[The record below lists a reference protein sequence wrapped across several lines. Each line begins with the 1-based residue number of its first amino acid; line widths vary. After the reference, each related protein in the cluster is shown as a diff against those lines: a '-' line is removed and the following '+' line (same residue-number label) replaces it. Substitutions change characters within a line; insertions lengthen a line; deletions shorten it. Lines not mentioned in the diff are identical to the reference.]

1 MIDQASV
8 FASKY
13 KSNPQILQ
21 ATVLGQGPDP
31 SLDPYTALRALQL
44 IKESNAMQMAQQA
57 QGPRRL
63 RLWLRKQL
71 HHRVWPLWCLWALL
85 RVKCHR
91 ANGSGQMP
99 QGMPPQQAP
108 QAPVMQASGGLA
120 GMYTPEEDYAEGGIV
135 AFNWG
140 K

>member
-57 QGPRRL
+57 QGPTSAPSL
-63 RLWLRKQL
+63 ASQAVAPQGLAAMM
-71 HHRVWPLWCLWALL
+71 PMGAP
-85 RVKCHR
+85 
-91 ANGSGQMP
+91 AGQMP
-99 QGMPPQQAP
+99 QGKWVTRPN
-108 QAPVMQASGGLA
+108 ASRHGPATSPSSSCYAGIRWFGWHVHPRRGLRC
-120 GMYTPEEDYAEGGIV
+120 GRHCCI
-135 AFNWG
+135 
-140 K
+140 